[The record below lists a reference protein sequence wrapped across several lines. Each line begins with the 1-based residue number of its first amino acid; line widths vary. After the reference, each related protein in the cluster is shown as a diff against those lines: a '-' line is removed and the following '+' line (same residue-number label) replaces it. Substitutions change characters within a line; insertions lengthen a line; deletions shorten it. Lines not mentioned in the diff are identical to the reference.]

1 MRATYWIC
9 AVLLA
14 FLLGILTEKLV
25 KKRPPLPPAPPDQT
39 AALAGIEKLHELD
52 KRVTILND
60 PKALQQ
66 LWTDDAV
73 RLAADGPPDIGK
85 QTIYATDVRS
95 WTDAPGFQ
103 VVSYKPDIRDVR
115 VVNDEWAF
123 EWGLFD
129 AGYRPSANK
138 PVLAIHGKVLRMVR
152 REPTGE
158 WKFSRVMVAV
168 DTPPNGAEH

>member
-25 KKRPPLPPAPPDQT
+25 KKRPPLPTAPPDQT

-73 RLAADGPPDIGK
+73 RLAADGPPDI
-85 QTIYATDVRS
+85 
-95 WTDAPGFQ
+95 
-103 VVSYKPDIRDVR
+103 
-115 VVNDEWAF
+115 
-123 EWGLFD
+123 
-129 AGYRPSANK
+129 
-138 PVLAIHGKVLRMVR
+138 AIHGKVLRMVR